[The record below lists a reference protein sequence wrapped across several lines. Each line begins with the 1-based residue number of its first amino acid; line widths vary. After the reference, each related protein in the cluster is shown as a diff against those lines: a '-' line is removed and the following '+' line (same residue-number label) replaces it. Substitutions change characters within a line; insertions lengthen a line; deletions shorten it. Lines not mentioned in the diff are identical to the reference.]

1 MILRKLWKCLRH
13 KQRVKNCDILFSKR
27 NHSIMINRNIV
38 WNITASVVLS
48 ITLSALMMIDLSFLC
63 ETDVLVFNN
72 IMQYY
77 CIYF

>member
-1 MILRKLWKCLRH
+1 MRH

-27 NHSIMINRNIV
+27 NHSIMINRNID
-38 WNITASVVLS
+38 WNNTASVVLS
-48 ITLSALMMIDLSFLC
+48 ITLSALMMIDLSFLG

>member
-1 MILRKLWKCLRH
+1 
-13 KQRVKNCDILFSKR
+13 
-27 NHSIMINRNIV
+27 MINRNIV
-38 WNITASVVLS
+38 WNNTASVVLS

-63 ETDVLVFNN
+63 ENDVLVFNN

>member
-1 MILRKLWKCLRH
+1 MRQ